1 MPPVF
6 LQPANATE
14 QAVSDLLNDVKS
26 VLGKLLSDVKG
37 LTGLD
42 ASGLLGDITDVNAV
56 GKTVADLLKVSLLPP
71 PSLCPVADFP
81 SARLHC
87 PWWCPQ
93 RPQQR
98 PVRHHLQAPPGHRR
112 HRR

>member
-1 MPPVF
+1 MF

-42 ASGLLGDITDVNAV
+42 TSGLLGDITDVNAV
-56 GKTVADLLKVSLLPP
+56 GKTVADLLKVGLLPLTLAL
-71 PSLCPVADFP
+71 SC
-81 SARLHC
+81 C
-87 PWWCPQ
+87 
-93 RPQQR
+93 
-98 PVRHHLQAPPGHRR
+98 
-112 HRR
+112 